1 MRHSLAFV
9 ATAMLAGFLTAAC
22 TIAPPPV
29 DTAPLQTEMTR
40 LADRQEE
47 LSAQVERLQT
57 NLTLAEARLQDQQ
70 QLIDE
75 LRRKAMSQMVTTAGE
90 KASAVESTPL
100 PAGETSASRSPTE
113 VYLQAFADYA
123 SGRFDR
129 AITGFETFLRHF
141 PNNDYA
147 GNAQYW
153 LGECFY
159 SRQEYERA
167 ATEFR
172 KTVDAYPQGA
182 KAPEALLKMAAALRQ
197 MNEPARAE
205 EALKLLRSRYPESAA
220 AQKALPG
227 N

>member
-1 MRHSLAFV
+1 MRHSFTSLA
-9 ATAMLAGFLTAAC
+9 AAMLAGLLTAAC
-22 TIAPPPV
+22 AVTPPPV
-29 DTAPLQTEMTR
+29 DLTPIKAEMSR
-40 LADRQEE
+40 LAGSQED
-47 LSAQVERLQT
+47 LSARVERLQT

-70 QLIDE
+70 KLIDE
-75 LRRKAMSQMVTTAGE
+75 LRRTSSTQMVTPAGE
-90 KASAVESTPL
+90 KTVAAGGAPTP
-100 PAGETSASRSPTE
+100 AEETGVPRSPTE

-153 LGECFY
+153 LGECYY
-159 SRQEYERA
+159 SRQDYARA
-167 ATEFR
+167 VTEFR
-172 KTVDAYPQGA
+172 KTVENYPQGA

-197 MNEPARAE
+197 MNDTARAE
-205 EALKLLRSRYPESAA
+205 EALQLLRGRYPESAA
-220 AQKALPG
+220 AQKAMPA